1 MTGCL
6 LDAARAEAWRRSIN
20 SDGEFKL
27 KSRDMALNL
36 SVQIGEE
43 RRLLKFRDG
52 ELVSIA
58 RFMALAE
65 PIDVTVKGT
74 AEFWS
79 KLLAKVPPP
88 RFQNLYAG
96 VRFGTCEVSGNG
108 ELYFAYYA
116 AITRMIEALR
126 EFENR

>member
-1 MTGCL
+1 MTVCL
-6 LDAARAEAWRRSIN
+6 LDAARAEAWRQSIN

-27 KSRDMALNL
+27 KSRDMALSL
-36 SVQIGEE
+36 SVQIGDE
-43 RRLLKFRDG
+43 RRLLVFRDG
-52 ELVSIA
+52 RLVSIA
-58 RFMALAE
+58 KFMALAE
-65 PIDVTVKGT
+65 PVDVTIKGSV
-74 AEFWS
+74 EFWQ

-108 ELYFAYYA
+108 ELYFAYFA
-116 AITRMIEALR
+116 AITRLIEAMR